1 MGLAFGLCAHALK
14 LHAANP
20 SGHGQDEERRM
31 GERWGEKGMRERGER
46 RLWVRAAGAISCT
59 SRQRRSPPPSLPLP
73 SLSPDNVCKAADETH
88 PHSRRPDCQNK
99 LAFLWKV
106 IDRLKGYKLGAC
118 SSFLLRSR
126 SLFAADSPRPKIK
139 WTQAGMNGRA
149 LIE

>member
-31 GERWGEKGMRERGER
+31 GERWGEEGSGRRGAQAVLVER
-46 RLWVRAAGAISCT
+46 I
-59 SRQRRSPPPSLPLP
+59 PPPPFYSSLLLP
-73 SLSPDNVCKAADETH
+73 SLSLDNLCKVADEI
-88 PHSRRPDCQNK
+88 HSLSHHRPDCQNK

-118 SSFLLRSR
+118 SPFLLRSWG
-126 SLFAADSPRPKIK
+126 LFAADSPRPKIK